1 MSDPQIDAVT
11 SATDVNLYAAK
22 PREIQRMTARCLEK
36 GLVPFI
42 QGSPGVGKTSLL
54 RAIAK
59 AMDLKLIDHR
69 VAGSGPEDF
78 NGLPDLAGEKAVMKP
93 FTMFPTEGDTIPTNP
108 ETGKPYK
115 GWLLHLSEFNSGL
128 PMVTVAAY
136 KLLLE
141 REVGQL
147 KLHENVHIV
156 CDGNNDEDRAITQ
169 ELGTAMK
176 TRLIWLKMVLD
187 GTKRD
192 QFDEFIKDVAIPLEW
207 DNRIIAFLHHKPEYL
222 NNFKADSQES
232 TQSVPRTWDFAQ
244 SLAKGYEIGIEDA
257 PLYAGTLG
265 ASVGA
270 EFVSFAE
277 LFTKIPNLDA
287 IIADPLNSA
296 MPADQGVKWA
306 TVAAAVAK
314 ADKDNLAALGEYI
327 EVFPLA
333 FRVMFWRLLQVQ
345 KTWVRNEASFRRA
358 FVALGTYLYKD

>member
-1 MSDPQIDAVT
+1 MSDPNIAIA
-11 SATDVNLYAAK
+11 SASDVNLYAAK
-22 PREIQRMTARCLEK
+22 PREIQRMVARCLEK
-36 GLVPFI
+36 RLVPFI

-54 RAIAK
+54 RSIAD
-59 AMDLKLIDHR
+59 AMELKLIDHR

-93 FTMFPTEGDTIPTNP
+93 FDIFPVEGDPIPTNP

-141 REVGQL
+141 REIGQ
-147 KLHENVHIV
+147 KKMHPDVHIV

-169 ELGTAMK
+169 ELGTAMR
-176 TRLIWLKMVLD
+176 TRLVWLKMMLD

-192 QFDEFIKDVAIPLEW
+192 QFDDFIKDVAIPLGW
-207 DNRIIAFLHHKPEYL
+207 DNRVIAFLHHKPEHL
-222 NNFKADSQES
+222 NAFDPNSAEV

-244 SLAKGYEIGIEDA
+244 SLAQGYDITLADA

-265 ASVGA
+265 ASRGA
-270 EFVSFAE
+270 EFVTFAE
-277 LFTKIPNLDA
+277 LFTQIPNLDA
-287 IIADPLNSA
+287 VIADPLNSA
-296 MPADQGVKWA
+296 VPADQGVRWA
-306 TVAAAVAK
+306 TVSAAVSK
-314 ADKDNLAALGEYI
+314 ATKENLEALGEYV
-327 EVFPLA
+327 EMFPLA

-345 KTWVRNEASFRRA
+345 KPWVRNEAVFRRA